1 MVLRAQLLVPRRR
14 HAAPAVVAVDFAG
27 KKPTKQPSRLPRCFK
42 GQDIKDEGPAYALPP
57 CFFTGG
63 DSWVFLC
70 WSSTSRVG
78 QDSPAALSGLHF
90 RSPAHNFKEFGS
102 SKTTREG
109 LPKKPRNLRR
119 FLMHVTASLENV
131 EDRLVDRMISS
142 NIRFDVISWIGI
154 PCFLRFEFIKFIMF
168 IKFTIDFFLFG
179 LLVARIMALDLGQLR
194 SFSMFLAAEQ
204 ESPEVR
210 YKGQLQAW
218 MMGKKINALLFVAW
232 KDCGVCLVFS
242 CCFLRVKGAPKTCCM
257 SGHAQYGLHRYRIL
271 HSGGPGQTCGFVAVP
286 KINSYQLLPTRRVR
300 SYRKLFLIL
309 YTHRKSTK
317 CITER
322 CFFFGKWRH
331 HVANQGAAQ
340 LRWQHEQSSG
350 APHGEGRTVGGG
362 DLRWES
368 GDLRRQ
374 SKACHLANFPHFL
387 RIICVGLV
395 HIHISFLKSCQ
406 YRLSIRI
413 QMELACKK
421 IITSPFNE

>member
-119 FLMHVTASLENV
+119 FLMHVTASMENV

-142 NIRFDVISWIGI
+142 NIRFDVISWIEI
-154 PCFLRFEFIKFIMF
+154 PCFLRFEFIKFI
-168 IKFTIDFFLFG
+168 KFTIDWFFPFRLVG
-179 LLVARIMALDLGQLR
+179 SQNHGVGSWSTQVLLHVPCCRARESRSALQGSAAGQDDEEKDQRLVVCCMKRLWCWLGV
-194 SFSMFLAAEQ
+194 F
-204 ESPEVR
+204 
-210 YKGQLQAW
+210 
-218 MMGKKINALLFVAW
+218 LLFA
-232 KDCGVCLVFS
+232 
-242 CCFLRVKGAPKTCCM
+242 CCFLRLCFTLTVKFVHDLCCM

-271 HSGGPGQTCGFVAVP
+271 HSG
-286 KINSYQLLPTRRVR
+286 
-300 SYRKLFLIL
+300 
-309 YTHRKSTK
+309 
-317 CITER
+317 E
-322 CFFFGKWRH
+322 
-331 HVANQGAAQ
+331 
-340 LRWQHEQSSG
+340 
-350 APHGEGRTVGGG
+350 
-362 DLRWES
+362 
-368 GDLRRQ
+368 
-374 SKACHLANFPHFL
+374 
-387 RIICVGLV
+387 LV
-395 HIHISFLKSCQ
+395 
-406 YRLSIRI
+406 
-413 QMELACKK
+413 
-421 IITSPFNE
+421 